1 LTEPLRQLS
10 LFDAVL
16 LLVGGTVGPAIFLT
30 PAEVAAQIPN
40 PVLFLLM
47 WIVVGVITLIAGLAC
62 AELGGMFPEA
72 GGQYVYIR
80 EAYGHFP
87 AFIYG
92 WVLFTV
98 GNSGAIAAISVMF
111 ALFAG
116 RVFPAISADKIL
128 CTLTVPHGPSW
139 HLSSGSAVA
148 VASIIFLTLINIIG
162 IRRAAAFYK
171 TTTLLLVAGLAVL
184 AVLGFTSGH
193 GSWSNFLPASGPLSA
208 SPTASAYGL
217 AFVALFWTYDGWT
230 FVSWVAGEVRD
241 ARRTIPRALVTGI
254 ALVILIYVSANIL
267 FIYAM
272 PVPRLASE
280 STAAISALE
289 HLFSQKMGLW
299 VSLLIA
305 ISCIGSNSVVVMS
318 GPRVYY
324 AMAKDDV
331 FFPAL
336 KKLHPRTGTPVMSLV
351 VQCIWASVV
360 TVSGRY
366 EQIYTCYIF
375 MMTLTYVFTIGAVFV
390 LRRTRPN
397 QPRTYLCVGYPWL
410 PGIYLLIAA
419 AFVVGTLVVR
429 PGESLTG
436 LALAA
441 CGIPGY
447 LYWRRRKS

>member
-1 LTEPLRQLS
+1 MTEPLRQLS

-16 LLVGGTVGPAIFLT
+16 LLVGGTIGPAIFLT

-40 PVLFLLM
+40 PVIFLLM
-47 WIVVGVITLIAGLAC
+47 WVLVGVITLIAGLAC

-80 EAYGHFP
+80 EAYGHLP

-128 CTLTVPHGPSW
+128 WTVTLPHGLSW
-139 HLSSGSAVA
+139 HLPCGSAVA
-148 VASIIFLTLINIIG
+148 VASIGFLTSINIVG
-162 IRRAAAFYK
+162 IRRAATFYK
-171 TTTLLLVAGLAVL
+171 TTTLLLIAGIAVL
-184 AVLGFTSGH
+184 VVLGLLVGH
-193 GSWSNFLPASGPLSA
+193 GSRSHFLPASGPLLSYPA
-208 SPTASAYGL
+208 ASAYGI

-241 ARRTIPRALVTGI
+241 ARRTIPRALVIGI
-254 ALVILIYVSANIL
+254 SLVILIYVSANVL

-272 PVPRLASE
+272 PVPSLALE
-280 STAAISALE
+280 STAAISAVGG
-289 HLFSQKMGLW
+289 LFSHKIAMW

-324 AMAKDDV
+324 AMARDGV

-336 KKLHPRTGTPVMSLV
+336 RKLHPRRGTPVMGLM

-375 MMTLTYVFTIGAVFV
+375 MMTLTYVFTIGAIFV
-390 LRRTRPN
+390 LRHTRPN
-397 QPRTYLCVGYPWL
+397 QPRTYLCLGYPWL

-419 AFVVGTLVVR
+419 AFVVGTLLVR
-429 PGESLTG
+429 PWESLAG

-441 CGIPGY
+441 CGVPGY
-447 LYWRRRKS
+447 LYWHRRNA